1 MLEVGKTYVY
11 HVSTRRILTI
21 STLLMLCSQRTTR
34 KFRYG
39 VLSKQSR
46 GFSKGQEVRA
56 NVGHPFVVG
65 HLQGSVD
72 IVGNGGGEKQLTFQ
86 LVYFV

>member
-21 STLLMLCSQRTTR
+21 STLLTLCSQRTAR
-34 KFRYG
+34 KFQYG

-46 GFSKGQEVRA
+46 DYSKGQEVRA
-56 NVGHPFVVG
+56 NFEHPFVVG
-65 HLQGSVD
+65 HLQGKVYL
-72 IVGNGGGEKQLTFQ
+72 VGTEVGESN
-86 LVYFV
+86 